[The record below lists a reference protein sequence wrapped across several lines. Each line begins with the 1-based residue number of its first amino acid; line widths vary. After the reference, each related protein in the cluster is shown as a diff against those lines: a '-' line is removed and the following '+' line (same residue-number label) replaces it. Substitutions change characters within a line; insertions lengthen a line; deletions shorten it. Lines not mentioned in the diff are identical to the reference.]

1 MSRNIIDTLKEHR
14 GMVAVVAGALTIFF
28 LGAAAVTGYWL
39 SRDGGSGAGKPDQP
53 IEWHAVQAVATR
65 APDTEDVVWQDRSN
79 AIDAAQTNAT
89 GNDSAETNTADSW
102 E

>member
-14 GMVAVVAGALTIFF
+14 GMVAVVAGAL
-28 LGAAAVTGYWL
+28 AVGVGTGYWL